1 MEKLR
6 IPIALV
12 VAMAAQ
18 LAAGVWW
25 VSQQAAII
33 ADLEATVSQMSSRM
47 AIETQVNLRRDV
59 QLNAEHIESL
69 SEDVVDDIDEL
80 WDDVDELWDTADSL
94 ADMLSRV
101 TSLNQRI
108 AVMENELKHIN
119 QDHEGVLDMK
129 GGMK

>member
-12 VAMAAQ
+12 VAMSAQ

-69 SEDVVDDIDEL
+69 SEDMVDNIDEL